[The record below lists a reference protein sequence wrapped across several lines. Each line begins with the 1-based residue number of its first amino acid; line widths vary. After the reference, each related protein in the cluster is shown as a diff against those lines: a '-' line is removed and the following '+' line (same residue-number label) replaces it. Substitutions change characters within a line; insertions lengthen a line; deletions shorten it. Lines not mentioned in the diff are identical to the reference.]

1 MKRYDLIIVG
11 AGPSGLSAAV
21 EAAKR
26 GLEVVVFDENEK
38 PGGQLFKQIHKFFG
52 SKEHRAKVRG
62 FNIGKQLLEEAA
74 EAGVKVVL
82 NATVIGLYQDKEI
95 VVKMG
100 EEIHHYKGDAVIIAT
115 GAAENM
121 VTFPGWTLP
130 GVIGAGA
137 AQTMMNLHGIKP
149 GEKVLMLGSGN
160 VGLVVSYQLMQC
172 GCEVVALVDAAPRVG
187 GYGVHAAKVA
197 RTGVPFYLS
206 HTIVEAEGDECVSGV
221 TIAEVDSS
229 FKFIPGTEKHFDVDT
244 ICLAVGLSP
253 MSQLL
258 KMAGADMEDNPKR
271 GGQVPICDDYG
282 RTSLPGVFVAGDVSG
297 IEEASSA
304 MIEGRMA
311 GIVASEYLGY
321 IEENDMNRNLESL
334 ENALDGLR
342 QGMFAPKNRGKV
354 LEKTEEGIDISMNLL
369 KKGYVADD
377 EIERYPG
384 VTHKVGIHPVM
395 ECTQNIPCNPCQD
408 ACPKKCI
415 SIGENITSLPIVV
428 PESECIN
435 CGMCVA
441 SCSGQA
447 IFLVNEDCGDGTATV
462 TLPYE
467 FLPLP
472 EEGTKGVA
480 LGRDGSKVCDAEV
493 VSVRTAKAFD
503 KTSLLTMKVPKEYAM
518 KARFFKAAM

>member
-1 MKRYDLIIVG
+1 MKGSVDMKRFDLIIVG
-11 AGPSGLSAAV
+11 AGPSGLSAAI

-52 SKEHRAKVRG
+52 SKEHKAKIRG
-62 FNIGKQLLEEAA
+62 FKIGEDLLKEAD

-82 NATVIGLYQDKEI
+82 NATVCGMYQDKEI
-95 VVKMG
+95 TVR
-100 EEIHHYKGDAVIIAT
+100 I
-115 GAAENM
+115 
-121 VTFPGWTLP
+121 
-130 GVIGAGA
+130 
-137 AQTMMNLHGIKP
+137 
-149 GEKVLMLGSGN
+149 
-160 VGLVVSYQLMQC
+160 
-172 GCEVVALVDAAPRVG
+172 G

-206 HTIVEAEGDECVSGV
+206 HTIVKAEGDDHVTGV

-258 KMAGADMEDNPKR
+258 KMSGCKMEDNPKR
-271 GGQVPICDDYG
+271 GGQVPICDEYG
-282 RTSLPGVFVAGDVSG
+282 RTSIPGVFVAGDVSG

-311 GIVASEYLGY
+311 GIAAAEYLGY
-321 IEENDMNRNLESL
+321 IDKTELDENLKSLDAALE
-334 ENALDGLR
+334 GLR
-342 QGMFAPKNRGKV
+342 QGMFAPKNRGK
-354 LEKTEEGIDISMNLL
+354 LIEKTEEGIDISTTLL
-369 KKGYVADD
+369 TKGYVADD
-377 EIERYPG
+377 EIERFPG
-384 VTHKVGIHPVM
+384 VTRKPGVHPVM

-415 SIGENITSLPIVV
+415 KIGEKITSLPAVD
-428 PESECIN
+428 ESATCVG

-447 IFLVNEDCGDGTATV
+447 IFLVDETYEEGFASV
-462 TLPYE
+462 TMPYE

-472 EEGTKGVA
+472 KTGDRGIA
-480 LGRDGSKVCDAEV
+480 LGRNGQKVCAAEV
-493 VSVRTAKAFD
+493 ISVKSSPAFD
-503 KTSLLTMKVPKEYAM
+503 KTNLLTIKVPSEYGM
-518 KARFFKAAM
+518 KARFFKKEA